1 MRLLLATLAGGA
13 VCYIWGVLAWLALP
27 VHSQTMTELPDEAA
41 VTSALEAQNL
51 VEGVYAVPG
60 YPEMADD
67 ATAEDQTA
75 AWEEFTKAHQAGPVY
90 SIYYRPKG
98 MTPMGPDTMGK
109 GFALDLLAAGI
120 AAFIVSQLA
129 ANGASFFVR
138 WRTVFVMGLFTCI
151 VAYGALWNWMAFP
164 DRFTIDMM
172 LDVAICWSLVGLVI
186 ASIIRTEEKPVVSA
200 DSENR

>member
-1 MRLLLATLAGGA
+1 
-13 VCYIWGVLAWLALP
+13 
-27 VHSQTMTELPDEAA
+27 
-41 VTSALEAQNL
+41 
-51 VEGVYAVPG
+51 YAFPG

-75 AWEEFTKAHQAGPVY
+75 AREEFTKAHEAGPIY
-90 SIYYRPKG
+90 SIYYSPSG

-109 GFALDLLAAGI
+109 GFALDLLAAGL

-172 LDVAICWSLVGLVI
+172 LDVAICWSLVGVVI
-186 ASIIRTEEKPVVSA
+186 AAIVRPEAKPA
-200 DSENR
+200 EAANQTDG